1 MECTWIGI
9 FEVLRVIIILVVGG
23 VIIKIVSDK
32 YNVKCPPPTVEYRF
46 VPRTLREELET
57 PVKVQDIFTDL
68 WDKPSPFVSRTIE
81 RSLKNDTINGRFI
94 SQSV

>member
-1 MECTWIGI
+1 MEFTWSGI
-9 FEVLRVIIILVVGG
+9 FGFLQLIAILIIGLF
-23 VIIKIVSDK
+23 IIKIVRDK
-32 YNVKCPPPTVEYRF
+32 YNIKCPPPTVEYRF

-57 PVKVQDIFTDL
+57 PVKVHDVFTDL
-68 WDKPSPFVSRTIE
+68 WNKPSPFVSRTIE